1 MLYART
7 RGMAV
12 WAVTLAGTALVAW
25 WCAEWLI
32 DTSRFGGAA
41 GRVPVVSMAPLLAAA
56 AVVGSLHVHGRE
68 IEETAARRQ
77 WLWRAGQ
84 IVLGTAVS
92 AAVLAAT
99 VLLDAAQFGAVAMA
113 RNVIGCVGLA
123 ALASVLLGARLSW
136 LPLMLYATTVYLS
149 APRQAQGATIAWAW
163 PTQPGPEPAAWAA
176 AIALFLVGSAA
187 CSWLGP
193 RAPLGDE

>member
-7 RGMAV
+7 RGVTV
-12 WAVTLAGTALVAW
+12 WGATLAGTAFVAW

-32 DTSRFGGAA
+32 DTSRFGGTG
-41 GRVPVVSMAPLLAAA
+41 GRVPVVAMAPLLAAA
-56 AVVGSLHVHGRE
+56 AIVGSLHVYGRE

-84 IVLGTAVS
+84 IVLGTAIS

-99 VLLDAAQFGAVAMA
+99 VLLDAAQFGAMAMV

-123 ALASVLLGARLSW
+123 TLASVVFGARMSW
-136 LPLMLYATTVYLS
+136 LPLMVYATTVYLS
-149 APRQAQGATIAWAW
+149 APRQAHGATVAWAW
-163 PTQPGPEPAAWAA
+163 PMQPGPEPAAWAA
-176 AIALFLVGSAA
+176 ATALFVVGLAA

-193 RAPLGDE
+193 RTPLGSE